1 MQNIGNLMDLDKKLE
16 IIEACFLFY
25 LHRMG
30 ESSDHGKKAI
40 VTTSQKIILSL
51 LKIEKIS
58 LKHQYGVELSLEEL
72 GGFSVCLDNLR
83 SLKTLNKGR
92 CCYPIYSNPNSEV
105 TSNDVAFSTRKS
117 LQHPFKSYLMSVKIA
132 KQHNES
138 SIPSKGF
145 LNSVFSNEA
154 HPLDTHNGSFLPLLK
169 KQLDEYF
176 HLDKS
181 LKAVYVDLSYN
192 FSEVS
197 KEIIK
202 KHFSFFL
209 QLLKEQRQYRGYF
222 HKLDYSVTDGF
233 SIFFIGLFENL
244 KSVAVN
250 QYYLDIKQTWERAF
264 EKLKNSSNGLDC
276 PSNLIAETKFRNV
289 IADSYLFVN
298 NIAIVGKEGAS
309 YEKFIEGPLAYIALI
324 DEFLPIFLNGEQ
336 LQGDLGITAYPSVH
350 NFQSVSVPK
359 KTRKHKQ
366 KKIYNVE
373 NDSLFKKYFSDIR
386 LLKPLEK
393 DIKDICFCYEYI
405 GNFLAHEEKEIW
417 EKLLQI
423 EVITLLAQ
431 HWKQPATEIIDG
443 NIVHHDL
450 GKLLMHLIGSDTS
463 LFRAHVIEKINLL
476 GIRSTIFFKAFKKV
490 EKDNLFNRS
499 GVNEYIWFYRDL
511 IDEIRSNL
519 NLPVQSF
526 LPKFELFSQIIHL
539 PLESARLV
547 LKNQPSI
554 QLTKEQTIQKWL
566 SIQERSRRQSFRKLD
581 EYCCAML
588 SYKNVHKVIRIQLGS
603 EATQDIKILPFFD
616 KLIRQSMDPLQR
628 SFSAIQGY
636 LGCWEF
642 DFKNQYYYLELNLFL
657 DPHYVDGDL
666 QPLLKSLREKIN
678 EKIKKNNGLTSILL
692 SNSQLY
698 EINLNDQSN
707 TIAHIVG
714 EFTLHKIS
722 PKKINLS
729 KYLRAWCFYLA
740 HRDLYCLTYFFPMS
754 QKSIRGKISYKA
766 RKFSETTVSSI

>member
-1 MQNIGNLMDLDKKLE
+1 MDIDKKLE
-16 IIEACFLFY
+16 ILEACFLFY
-25 LHRMG
+25 LHRIG
-30 ESSDHGKKAI
+30 ESSDHEQEAI
-40 VTTSQKIILSL
+40 VTTSQIVILSL
-51 LKIEKIS
+51 LEIEKIS
-58 LKHQYGVELSLEEL
+58 LKNQYGSKLSQEEL
-72 GGFSVCLDNLR
+72 GGFSACLDNLR
-83 SLKTLNKGR
+83 SLKTLKKGR
-92 CCYPIYSNPNSEV
+92 YYYPIQSNPNSEV
-105 TSNDVAFSTRKS
+105 ASNNVAFSTRTS
-117 LQHPFKSYLMSVKIA
+117 LQHPFKSYLMSVNIA
-132 KQHNES
+132 KQLNVSSNSSLRFLSSVFPNES
-138 SIPSKGF
+138 
-145 LNSVFSNEA
+145 

-192 FSEVS
+192 FSVVS

-209 QLLKEQRQYRGYF
+209 QLLKEQRQNRGYF

-250 QYYLDIKQTWERAF
+250 HYYLDIKQTWERAF
-264 EKLKNSSNGLDC
+264 EKLKKSSSGLDC
-276 PSNLIAETKFRNV
+276 PSNLIAETKFRNI
-289 IADSYLFVN
+289 IADRYLFAN

-336 LQGDLGITAYPSVH
+336 LKGDLGVTAYPSVH
-350 NFQSVSVPK
+350 NFQAVSTPK

-366 KKIYNVE
+366 KKIYDVE
-373 NDSLFKKYFSDIR
+373 KENLFKKYFSEIR

-405 GNFLAHEEKEIW
+405 GEFLAPEEKEIW

-431 HWKQPATEIIDG
+431 HWRQPATEIIDG

-450 GKLLMHLIGSDTS
+450 GKLLMHLIGSDPS
-463 LFRAHVIEKINLL
+463 LFRVHVIEKFNLL

-499 GVNEYIWFYRDL
+499 GVNKYIWFYRDL
-511 IDEIRSNL
+511 IDEIRNNL
-519 NLPVQSF
+519 NLPIQSF

-588 SYKNVHKVIRIQLGS
+588 SYKNVHKVIRIQLGP

-628 SFSAIQGY
+628 TYSGIQGY
-636 LGCWEF
+636 LGGWEF
-642 DFKNQYYYLELNLFL
+642 DFEKQSYYFELNLFI
-657 DPHYVDGDL
+657 DPHYVEGDL
-666 QPLLKSLREKIN
+666 KPWVDHLRDRMNKKIEKNEELAFMLLN
-678 EKIKKNNGLTSILL
+678 D
-692 SNSQLY
+692 SQVY
-698 EINLNDQSN
+698 ELNLNDQSN
-707 TIAHIVG
+707 SLFQILG
-714 EFTLHKIS
+714 EFIPEKII
-722 PKKINLS
+722 PKKVNL
-729 KYLRAWCFYLA
+729 KKHLRNWCFYLA
-740 HRDLYCLTYFFPMS
+740 HRDLYCLTYFLPMS
-754 QKSIRGKISYKA
+754 QKSIRGKTSYKA
-766 RKFSETTVSSI
+766 RELSETTVSSI